1 MRNEIQ
7 IIPFREEFLG
17 EAAALFSANYRKQR
31 QATPILPE
39 GMEEPRGV
47 TDRLRNLLHHT
58 PGMVAVQN
66 GRLVGYMGWY
76 LIDHFRNMDRKG
88 AYCPEWGHAV
98 VEGAA
103 GSIYQAICRE
113 AAAQWRKDGCQAYA
127 ITLLADDQPAER
139 FWFWNGFGMIVVD
152 AIRSITPVNIPNP
165 SSLFIRTA
173 QIDDAEVIAM
183 LEAEHYRHYSE
194 PPISM
199 APQPSEDAAAY
210 RKFLSQPHNN
220 VWLAWEGSK
229 PAGYMRFESRTFG
242 AADIVQSETTIAI
255 SAAYTRPEYRGQKA
269 APAMLEAGLRYYAEK
284 GYERCSVDFES
295 INPEASYFWMKYFE
309 PVCISLMRLAEV

>member
-1 MRNEIQ
+1 MKNEIQ
-7 IIPFREEFLG
+7 IIPFREEFLD
-17 EAAALFSANYRKQR
+17 EAAALFIANYRKQR
-31 QATPILPE
+31 QAIPILPE
-39 GMEEPRGV
+39 RMEDHQLNVKMLTEIF
-47 TDRLRNLLHHT
+47 HST
-58 PGMVAVQN
+58 PGLAALQN

-76 LIDHFRNMDRKG
+76 LIDHFRNTDRKS

-98 VEGAA
+98 LEGAA
-103 GSIYQAICRE
+103 GSIYQVIYRE

-199 APQPSEDAAAY
+199 APQPPEDAAAY
-210 RKFLSQPHNN
+210 RKLLSQPHNN

-229 PAGYMRFESRTFG
+229 PAGYMRFEPKSFG
-242 AADIVQSETTIAI
+242 AADIVYSESTIAI
-255 SAAYTRPEYRGQKA
+255 SAAYTRPEYRGQKV
-269 APAMLEAGLRYYAEK
+269 APAMLVAGLRYYAKK

-309 PVCISLMRLAEV
+309 PVCISLMRLAEA